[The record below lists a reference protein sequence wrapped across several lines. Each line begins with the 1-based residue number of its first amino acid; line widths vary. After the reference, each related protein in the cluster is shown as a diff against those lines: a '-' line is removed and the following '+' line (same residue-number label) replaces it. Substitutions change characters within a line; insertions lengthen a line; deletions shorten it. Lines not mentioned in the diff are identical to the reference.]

1 MGLFDRGSKGPA
13 AVAEREAD
21 APVVEVVPGS
31 VVAYLKPGAF
41 NGVVG
46 PRIVTEFD
54 SFRHAKQGT
63 LLRTNTLK
71 LFLSAHAADAAVQE
85 ARATFKAAAERAEQ
99 NAAELARVQAV
110 QAACEHA
117 DVVQCQGITIPAEV
131 WRHVP
136 GTARRKLAADGTVQP
151 VTVEA
156 EA

>member
-1 MGLFDRGSKGPA
+1 MGLFRPGQRQAAA
-13 AVAEREAD
+13 AV
-21 APVVEVVPGS
+21 VEPQGPPAVAIAPGS
-31 VVAYLKPGAF
+31 VAAFLRPGAF

-85 ARATFKAAAERAEQ
+85 ARATLKAAAERAEQ
-99 NAAELARVQAV
+99 NAAELARVQAA
-110 QAACEHA
+110 QAAVEHA
-117 DVVQCQGITIPAEV
+117 DTVRCGDTVIPAAI
-131 WRHVP
+131 WQHVP
-136 GTARRKLAADGTVQP
+136 GTARRKLAAEGTVQP

-156 EA
+156 T